1 MSAGSYVIKGGQVGR
16 DRLRVLSRVL
26 QPTTGGL
33 LERLAVAP
41 SAKVLDVGCGGGDV
55 TLSWARLVPEGR
67 VVGID
72 VDDTK
77 VAIARDD
84 ADASGAR
91 NVEFRVG
98 DVGDADLGRE
108 SFDVVYARFL
118 LCHLPDP
125 ERVLQRMFDAV
136 VPGGLLVV
144 EDTDID
150 GSVAYPPSAAF
161 ARSLDLYTAA
171 LRGRGGDPNIGWR
184 VPLLMQDVG
193 VTDIAMDVVQPAGV
207 TGDAKTIQTLTLA
220 ATRDAIVAAG
230 LATGDEVD
238 QVAAE
243 LAAFVARPDTVVTV
257 ARIVQTWGRK
267 PAAADAASTS
277 G

>member
-1 MSAGSYVIKGGQVGR
+1 MNAESYVIKGGQVGR

-26 QPTTGGL
+26 ERTTGAL
-33 LERLAVAP
+33 LARLAVAP
-41 SAKVLDVGCGGGDV
+41 SANVLDVGCGGGDV
-55 TLSWARLVPEGR
+55 TLAWARLVPDGR

-72 VDDTK
+72 VDATK
-77 VAIARDD
+77 LEFARDD
-84 ADASGAR
+84 AQGAR
-91 NVEFRVG
+91 VANVEFHQG
-98 DVGDADLGRE
+98 DVGDGDLGHE
-108 SFDVVYARFL
+108 SYDVVYARFL

-136 VPGGLLVV
+136 VPGGFLVV

-150 GSVAYPPSAAF
+150 GSVSYPPSPAF
-161 ARSLDLYTAA
+161 ARSIDLYTAA
-171 LRGRGGDPNIGWR
+171 VRGRGGDPDIGWR
-184 VPLLMQDVG
+184 VPLLMLHLG
-193 VTDIAMDVVQPAGV
+193 VTEIAIDVVQPAGI

-230 LATGDEVD
+230 LATSDEVD
-238 QVAAE
+238 QVASE
-243 LAAFVARPDTVVTV
+243 LEAFVARPDTVVSV

-267 PAAADAASTS
+267 PAATDAASTT